1 MIVELVAGNGGVLGS
16 ASIYSLST
24 CTGGASRYLIKFMS
38 SEHNFCSVHRLYSNI
53 SLDNSGRSID

>member
-38 SEHNFCSVHRLYSNI
+38 SEHNFCSVHRL
-53 SLDNSGRSID
+53 